1 MTPIQHYLFR
11 STRRHRR
18 EAGNSIPSQDPYPPV
33 LFLDDLDAYDEA
45 VYEEAVPIDL
55 TSVNEELERSLD
67 TLRRAQ
73 RELIDSTLASSL
85 EPDLLI
91 PFRLKEKPPTKLLRP
106 PLKAEYLLYFF
117 LRKEERGA
125 AIGDL
130 LEEHA
135 MIQQRF
141 SKRYADVWFC
151 KQVAA
156 SLWPLL
162 RRAVI
167 KIAGLVWLGRIL
179 RRLIS

>member
-1 MTPIQHYLFR
+1 MTPIQHYLFL
-11 STRRHRR
+11 SKRRHRR
-18 EAGNSIPSQDPYPPV
+18 KAGNSIPSQDPYPQV
-33 LFLDDLDAYDEA
+33 LFLDDLDAYEA
-45 VYEEAVPIDL
+45 VFEEAVPADMKSI
-55 TSVNEELERSLD
+55 NEELERAIDDL
-67 TLRRAQ
+67 TRAQ
-73 RELIDSTLASSL
+73 RELVDSTLASAL
-85 EPDLLI
+85 EPALLI

-106 PLKAEYLLYFF
+106 PIKAEYLLYFF